1 MRSCSS
7 LLFGKC
13 GKFASKIISLILV
26 FATIF
31 CFSISAYAADGSENI
46 NTIDMNVSANVT
58 IDTTP
63 NVDGGVVTEDIEIQ
77 KSVVSGQLGFN
88 GFIQYVFPTPTD
100 VVNEK
105 RLLAE
110 VCLDDNFSIVSGHEY
125 NLNFTWGYNINLS
138 AYSCGLLRFYNN
150 DGEIIKEQNLFVSNG
165 IKPSTLCN
173 VDISFIPDT
182 KDLTS
187 GYRCEL
193 VLIFVQGGNN
203 STSQAQRFYI
213 SPEIVL
219 IDKDDD
225 SGWFQK
231 IINKI
236 NDVWES
242 VKSIPDKIG
251 NKINEL
257 KENIS
262 LVITDLKE
270 NLIDGIKNLFI
281 PDEEYLSTKKEELK
295 QFCIDHFGAVY
306 QSLDFFID
314 FLKMLINISPTEP
327 KITFPAIDIPLFDK
341 TYHLTDEVVYSF
353 SWVNDKSHFLYYFY
367 NFYRGF
373 VTVLLFLTFIDYC
386 RNKYAEVFGG
396 DNK

>member
-13 GKFASKIISLILV
+13 GRFASKIISLILV
-26 FATIF
+26 FSTFF
-31 CFSISAYAADGSENI
+31 CFAIPSYAADGTENI

-63 NVDGGVVTEDIEIQ
+63 NVDGGVITEDIEIN
-77 KSVVSGQLGFN
+77 KSVVSGTAYLN

-100 VVNEK
+100 IVNER
-105 RLLAE
+105 RLFAQIW
-110 VCLDDNFSIVSGHEY
+110 LDDNFSIVSGHEY
-125 NLNFTWGYNINLS
+125 NLNFDWSYNIALS
-138 AYSCGLLRFYNN
+138 CFCMGALRFYDNN
-150 DGEIIKEQNLFVSNG
+150 GDLLKEQFLFTSNG
-165 IKPSTLCN
+165 TNSSRIHN
-173 VDISFIPDT
+173 VDINFIPDT
-182 KDLTS
+182 KDLSS

-193 VLIFVQGGNN
+193 VLVFQQNGYNITTQ
-203 STSQAQRFYI
+203 SQRFYI

-242 VKSIPDKIG
+242 IKSLPEKIG
-251 NKINEL
+251 VYISNIASDIGEKI
-257 KENIS
+257 K
-262 LVITDLKE
+262 D
-270 NLIDGIKNLFI
+270 LFI
-281 PDEEYLSTKKEELK
+281 PDEEYLQTKKEELEL
-295 QFCIDHFGAVY
+295 FCVEHFGAVY
-306 QSLDFFID
+306 QSLDVFID

-353 SWVNDKSHFLYYFY
+353 SWVNDKSHFLYYLY
-367 NFYRGF
+367 SFYRGF
-373 VTVLLFLTFIDYC
+373 ATVLLFLPFVNYC

-396 DNK
+396 DKD

>member
-1 MRSCSS
+1 MFS
-7 LLFGKC
+7 GAC
-13 GKFASKIISLILV
+13 GKYASKIISLILV

-77 KSVVSGQLGFN
+77 KSVVSGQSGFN

-100 VVNEK
+100 VVNER

-138 AYSCGLLRFYNN
+138 GYSCGLLRFYNN

-165 IKPSTLCN
+165 IKPSTLYN

-193 VLIFVQGGNN
+193 VLIFVQGGYN

-242 VKSIPDKIG
+242 IKSLPDKIG
-251 NKINEL
+251 AYIQQ
-257 KENIS
+257 IATD
-262 LVITDLKE
+262 ITDGLKS
-270 NLIDGIKNLFI
+270 LFI
-281 PDEEYLSTKKEELK
+281 PEDGFFNEKMAEMELFLEE
-295 QFCIDHFGAVY
+295 HFGILYTAPNI
-306 QSLDFFID
+306 LFTI
-314 FLKMLINISPTEP
+314 LKRLMTISPEEPSLTMPAIAFMWQGEKITLTEP
-327 KITFPAIDIPLFDK
+327 ITIYF
-341 TYHLTDEVVYSF
+341 
-353 SWVNDKSHFLYYFY
+353 NDYISSGAVLETFY
-367 NFYRGF
+367 KFYRAF
-373 VTVLLFLTFIDYC
+373 VSVSLILMFVNYAK
-386 RNKYAEVFGG
+386 NKYDYLFGKDG
-396 DNK
+396 EAVE

>member
-1 MRSCSS
+1 MFSALS
-7 LLFGKC
+7 L
-13 GKFASKIISLILV
+13 SVS
-26 FATIF
+26 
-31 CFSISAYAADGSENI
+31 AADGSENI

-77 KSVVSGQLGFN
+77 KSVVSGQSGFN

-100 VVNEK
+100 VVNER

-138 AYSCGLLRFYNN
+138 GYSCGLLRFYNN

-165 IKPSTLCN
+165 IKPSTLYN

-193 VLIFVQGGNN
+193 VLIFVQGGYN

-231 IINKI
+231 ILDAIKAIPNNIKSFFTNLGDRI
-236 NDVWES
+236 SGFFDDLGLKFDNMKES
-242 VKSIPDKIG
+242 VV
-251 NKINEL
+251 NAFVTL
-257 KENIS
+257 KD
-262 LVITDLKE
+262 DLLGGLE
-270 NLIDGIKNLFI
+270 ALFI
-281 PDEEYLSTKKEELK
+281 PADDYFDRKSDEM
-295 QFCIDHFGAVY
+295 QQWGADHFGFLWELSDLLISTVQNLKGLLQDGY
-306 QSLDFFID
+306 VFI
-314 FLKMLINISPTEP
+314 
-327 KITFPAIDIPLFDK
+327 FPAAEFDLNGEHYVLWEEYEVPVSQYIEDVSALKYAYNTYLIVISGICGVALFNYARKTFDK
-341 TYHLTDEVVYSF
+341 
-353 SWVNDKSHFLYYFY
+353 
-367 NFYRGF
+367 
-373 VTVLLFLTFIDYC
+373 VTA
-386 RNKYAEVFGG
+386 N
-396 DNK
+396 